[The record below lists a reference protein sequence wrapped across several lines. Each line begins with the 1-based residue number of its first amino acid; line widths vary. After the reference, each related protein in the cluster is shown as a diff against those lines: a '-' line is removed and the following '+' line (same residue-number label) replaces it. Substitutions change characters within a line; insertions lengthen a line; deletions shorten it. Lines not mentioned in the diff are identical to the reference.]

1 MMGKMAEYISGVM
14 KMADVG
20 MRERQKQRRRRQG
33 RDEVLWEINFG
44 EDCGDD
50 GKWCD
55 EEHDGIDAF

>member
-1 MMGKMAEYISGVM
+1 
-14 KMADVG
+14 MADVG

-55 EEHDGIDAF
+55 EEHDGIDVLH